1 VVSRLYLVR
10 HGRAEAGFGE
20 SMDPGL
26 DAQGRAQADAVAKVL
41 APKGP
46 LAILSSPLARAQQ
59 TAAPLAALWHAAPVI
74 EEAVAEIPSPKG
86 MTLEERVV
94 WLRKLMGGS
103 WRDASPVLAAWRE
116 HCIATL
122 TAVPRDTVVF
132 SHYVAIN
139 VAAGAALG
147 DDRVVAFS
155 PDNCSV
161 TVLETD
167 GAKLRLIERGAEA
180 SLTKVN

>member
-1 VVSRLYLVR
+1 MAKIYMVR

-26 DAQGRAQADAVAKVL
+26 DALGHSQAEAVAEKL
-41 APKGP
+41 KGLGP
-46 LAILSSPLARAQQ
+46 LPIVSSPLKRARE
-59 TAAPLAALWHAAPVI
+59 TAAPLATFWKTNPVI
-74 EEAVAEIPSPKG
+74 EPAVAEIPLPQG
-86 MTLEERVV
+86 MTLEERVT
-94 WLRKLMGGS
+94 WLRALMAGS
-103 WRDASPVLAAWRE
+103 WRDVSRDLALWRE
-116 HCIATL
+116 DCIATV
-122 TAVPRDTVVF
+122 AAIPRDTVIF

-139 VAAGAALG
+139 VIAGAATE

-161 TVLETD
+161 TVFETD
-167 GAKLRLIERGAEA
+167 SSSLRLIEKGAEA